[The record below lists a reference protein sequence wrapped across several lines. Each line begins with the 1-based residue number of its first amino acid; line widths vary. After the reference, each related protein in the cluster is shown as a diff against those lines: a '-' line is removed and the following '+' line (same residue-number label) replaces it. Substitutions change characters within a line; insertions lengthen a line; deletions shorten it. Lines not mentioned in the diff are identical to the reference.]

1 LPHKPVLLE
10 EVLRLLELR
19 PGAVVV
25 DGTIGGGGHA
35 REILKAVGP
44 SGRLIGIDRDPASL
58 ERCKEIFGEDPRVIL
73 NLDNFSRTEKVLDRL
88 NVPLVDAVI
97 LDVGF
102 SSDQIEDAERGFS
115 FDRPG
120 PLDMRMNPREGES
133 AADLIDGLS
142 QEGLEKIF
150 REYGNERWARRFAGA
165 IVERRSK
172 GRIETTDELARV
184 ITAALPG
191 AGKHGR
197 GERPGWARRHPA
209 TRVFQALRI
218 AVNREL
224 ESLEEALPAVWKRL
238 RTGGRLA
245 VISFHSLEDRIVKIR
260 FKQWKE
266 SSEARWVTKKPL
278 EATRD
283 EQLDNAR
290 ARSAKLRVV
299 EKTV

>member
-1 LPHKPVLLE
+1 
-10 EVLRLLELR
+10 
-19 PGAVVV
+19 VVV
-25 DGTIGGGGHA
+25 DGTIGSGGHA

-44 SGRLIGIDRDPASL
+44 EGRLIGIDRDPASL
-58 ERCKEIFGEDPRVIL
+58 ERCKRMFGEDPRVIL
-73 NLDNFSRTEKVLDRL
+73 NLDNFNRTEKILDRL
-88 NVPLVDAVI
+88 NVPFVDAVI

-102 SSDQIEDAERGFS
+102 SSDQIEDAHRGFS

-120 PLDMRMNPREGES
+120 PLDMRMDSREGES
-133 AADLIDGLS
+133 AADLINGLS

-150 REYGNERWARRFAGA
+150 REYGNERRARRYAGA

-191 AGKHGR
+191 ADKHGR

-224 ESLEEALPAVWKRL
+224 ESLEEALPAIWARL

-245 VISFHSLEDRIVKIR
+245 VISFHSLEDRIVKVR

-266 SSEARWVTKKPL
+266 SAEARWLTKKPL
-278 EATRD
+278 EASRD
-283 EQLDNAR
+283 EKLDNPR